1 MRTEKNKKLCLKVF
15 KPKKVKKATFEE
27 IKALGKLEEFN
38 SYPEGMLKEFKNCK
52 KLFCQSKK
60 AGKKVYE
67 IFVKRGS
74 LWHQRHPGDMI
85 YGMAWYEIMYLG
97 KFKKTQ
103 VHIDRYLKLGPD
115 KYPKKYPYWFRE
127 NDIAAIHSLI
137 KMNKGR
143 IKMREA
149 LGFSAEDD
157 LATVLHQYFLLG
169 DFIAN
174 DKVKVK
180 KVKMSPELKKRKELL
195 SQYRSALNRYK
206 SKLEEEEG

>member
-1 MRTEKNKKLCLKVF
+1 
-15 KPKKVKKATFEE
+15 
-27 IKALGKLEEFN
+27 
-38 SYPEGMLKEFKNCK
+38 
-52 KLFCQSKK
+52 
-60 AGKKVYE
+60 
-67 IFVKRGS
+67 
-74 LWHQRHPGDMI
+74 
-85 YGMAWYEIMYLG
+85 
-97 KFKKTQ
+97 
-103 VHIDRYLKLGPD
+103 
-115 KYPKKYPYWFRE
+115 
-127 NDIAAIHSLI
+127 
-137 KMNKGR
+137 
-143 IKMREA
+143 MREA